1 MACERVTRK
10 QAKTLLIIAREH
22 ARPVNPERLGAVG
35 RGAFDQCWYAI
46 ERSTANLGST
56 EPKAEV
62 PFVVEAWAHK
72 INDKGDP
79 TLTMMVN
86 RTPVTGEIDI
96 YRNANKDLVVHG
108 CGVRH
113 FFEGAPTKGAYGIVV
128 NITTPY
134 CPITSDG
141 KAPNLEPFVEEIGA
155 VIVRATKKAQRAA
168 PKDGRVSQKDI
179 VFEHLN
185 AAIASAS
192 GDGEYRFNERQI
204 FYQLRPIVL
213 EKTGQPLLIGNFKA
227 ILTDYENETGEI
239 DGMYREP
246 RGSIYHP
253 YRHETFPLGT
263 LMVEDYERPIWTFN
277 KFVYLEKEG
286 FSEALKES
294 GWPERHD
301 CALMSSKGFTT
312 RAVKDLV
319 DKLAEHDEPVT
330 VFCVHDADAY
340 GTMIYQTFQEETK
353 ARDAR
358 KIKIINLG
366 LEPEEAIDMGLPVED
381 VEEKDRRKA
390 VADYVPDEWAE
401 WLQTK
406 RVELNAMTTPEFVAW
421 LDDKMADYDKL
432 IPPSAV
438 LDAELD
444 ERVETR
450 IRAALTEQI
459 LREAGFEERVAAAV
473 AAVEKPDAAAL
484 EKGVKRLFKRQP
496 DAEWRDHI
504 KAIAEAAEARF
515 RKTGSA
521 P

>member
-1 MACERVTRK
+1 
-10 QAKTLLIIAREH
+10 
-22 ARPVNPERLGAVG
+22 
-35 RGAFDQCWYAI
+35 
-46 ERSTANLGST
+46 
-56 EPKAEV
+56 
-62 PFVVEAWAHK
+62 
-72 INDKGDP
+72 
-79 TLTMMVN
+79 
-86 RTPVTGEIDI
+86 
-96 YRNANKDLVVHG
+96 
-108 CGVRH
+108 
-113 FFEGAPTKGAYGIVV
+113 
-128 NITTPY
+128 
-134 CPITSDG
+134 
-141 KAPNLEPFVEEIGA
+141 
-155 VIVRATKKAQRAA
+155 
-168 PKDGRVSQKDI
+168 
-179 VFEHLN
+179 
-185 AAIASAS
+185 
-192 GDGEYRFNERQI
+192 
-204 FYQLRPIVL
+204 
-213 EKTGQPLLIGNFKA
+213 
-227 ILTDYENETGEI
+227 
-239 DGMYREP
+239 
-246 RGSIYHP
+246 
-253 YRHETFPLGT
+253 
-263 LMVEDYERPIWTFN
+263 
-277 KFVYLEKEG
+277 
-286 FSEALKES
+286 
-294 GWPERHD
+294 
-301 CALMSSKGFTT
+301 MSSKGFTT

-340 GTMIYQTFQEETK
+340 GTMIYQTFQDETK